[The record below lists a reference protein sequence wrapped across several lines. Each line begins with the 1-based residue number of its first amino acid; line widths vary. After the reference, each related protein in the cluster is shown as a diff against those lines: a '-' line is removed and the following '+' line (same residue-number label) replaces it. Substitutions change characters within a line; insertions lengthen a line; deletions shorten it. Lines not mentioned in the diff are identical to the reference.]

1 MINPTL
7 KKRAKSAVKVGSPQ
21 RDDREK
27 PAVTQKFSSYVEKRR
42 REMETKKQAEQ
53 DKVQGDI

>member
-7 KKRAKSAVKVGSPQ
+7 KKKARSVVSAHSPQ

-27 PAVTQKFSSYVEKRR
+27 PAVTHKFSSYVEKRR
-42 REMETKKQAEQ
+42 KEMETKK
-53 DKVQGDI
+53 

>member
-7 KKRAKSAVKVGSPQ
+7 KKKARSVATHSPQ

-27 PAVTQKFSSYVEKRR
+27 PAVTHKFSSYVEKRR
-42 REMETKKQAEQ
+42 REMETKKQAE
-53 DKVQGDI
+53 